1 MCQYLLPF
9 KKPFG
14 FAHVKVHEEGQPFFL
29 DAENSKVVSFH
40 FRVTF
45 KSHLTLFVLSF
56 NTLLDITSLCGSLE
70 YLILI
75 G

>member
-1 MCQYLLPF
+1 ML
-9 KKPFG
+9 KT
-14 FAHVKVHEEGQPFFL
+14 AKVSVFY
-29 DAENSKVVSFH
+29 

-45 KSHLTLFVLSF
+45 KSHLTVFVLSF
-56 NTLLDITSLCGSLE
+56 NTLSDLTSLCGSLE